1 VGALLTALGAFAVF
15 LVLYVSLNRRA
26 GRRPFPTEQRGWL
39 LAILACA
46 ALAALIGIFT
56 R

>member
-1 VGALLTALGAFAVF
+1 VSAVAWLGAAAVF
-15 LVLYVSLNRRA
+15 LGIYAALNRRA